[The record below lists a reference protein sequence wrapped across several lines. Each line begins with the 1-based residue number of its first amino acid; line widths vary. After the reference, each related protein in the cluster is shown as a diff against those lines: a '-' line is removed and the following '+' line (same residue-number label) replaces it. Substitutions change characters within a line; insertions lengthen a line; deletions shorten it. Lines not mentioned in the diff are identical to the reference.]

1 MGSPQALQESAR
13 SERPGGDPSVSSSL
27 EHLIAGSQGVITK
40 RLDLALLET
49 QEILSRVAERAA
61 VAGLAILL
69 AAGTWFALA
78 AALVLLVAPDADSL
92 FRLTFFGLINAAGTL
107 GLLRFVQR
115 HGVSLAGADRA
126 ADHGSGNEPP
136 ARTPSPSDARI

>member
-1 MGSPQALQESAR
+1 MEQSAMASPQALQESAR
-13 SERPGGDPSVSSSL
+13 SERPEGDPSVSSSL

-49 QEILSRVAERAA
+49 QEILSRVVERAA
-61 VAGLAILL
+61 VAAVAIVL

-78 AALVLLVAPDADSL
+78 AALVLLVAPDADPL
-92 FRLTFFGLINAAGTL
+92 LQLTFFGLINAAGTL

-115 HGVSLAGADRA
+115 HVVSLASAGRA
-126 ADHGSGNEPP
+126 AGSDSTAP
-136 ARTPSPSDARI
+136 RSTQ